1 MSLTTRTTNRKILS
15 ERKQTLIIV
24 RCILEMIIRQSTA
37 GRDESENVCYDEDVD
52 GEARP
57 AAAAPPAG
65 GEWEK
70 SVRDKAEE
78 GEDDKATSRKRLL

>member
-1 MSLTTRTTNRKILS
+1 
-15 ERKQTLIIV
+15 
-24 RCILEMIIRQSTA
+24 MIIRQSTA
-37 GRDESENVCYDEDVD
+37 ERDESESVCYDEDVD

-65 GEWEK
+65 GECWEK

-78 GEDDKATSRKRLL
+78 GDDDKATSRKRLL

>member
-1 MSLTTRTTNRKILS
+1 
-15 ERKQTLIIV
+15 
-24 RCILEMIIRQSTA
+24 MIIRQSTA
-37 GRDESENVCYDEDVD
+37 ERDESESVVCYDEDVD